1 MNELFYSG
9 FVLFV
14 GIILSIFSP
23 LFIYWKIRTRNVDKL
38 TDRKMLLYYY
48 IIIGITIMIIGSLLV
63 LIFGNKINL

>member
-9 FVLFV
+9 SVLFV

-23 LFIYWKIRTRNVDKL
+23 LFIYWKIRARNVDKL